1 MIIEEVRTHCE
12 LNLAIGAAPNSPPTW
27 AVAYFYFDF
36 SSQGK
41 QNQETMIRSLI
52 KQLSEQ
58 NSHTSEALDSL
69 FSSCTNG
76 NRPPTT
82 EALRTCLGLII
93 AEFDRVF
100 IILDA
105 LDECANKD
113 ELMDSIQEIV
123 GWDLEMLHVP
133 ATSQKKKEIEDVL
146 DPTLTDEQKVY
157 IQSGLIEGD
166 IRAYI
171 YARLQTDRKLKRW
184 QKDEYYSRMIE
195 TTLIERTDG
204 M

>member
-1 MIIEEVRTHCE
+1 
-12 LNLAIGAAPNSPPTW
+12 
-27 AVAYFYFDF
+27 
-36 SSQGK
+36 
-41 QNQETMIRSLI
+41 MIRSLI
-52 KQLSEQ
+52 NQLSEQ

-82 EALRTCLGLII
+82 EALRTCLGPII

-105 LDECANKD
+105 LEECAK
-113 ELMDSIQEIV
+113 LMDSIQEIV
-123 GWDLEMLHVP
+123 GWDLEMLHVL